1 MQPSGDAPP
10 AALSG
15 SPSWLVGQAGIYAQ
29 RLLNERMASDD
40 AHRHQLS
47 VLEMLDEFGP
57 VSQASIGRRCHLDR
71 SDVAALVGELEGAGH
86 LRREPDP
93 VDRRRNVV
101 TITPG
106 GTARLAQ
113 LRRLAAAARDDLLEP
128 LNAGERAQLT
138 ALLERVVEHHTDLRG
153 SAWA

>member
-1 MQPSGDAPP
+1 MQPTDDAPP

-29 RLLNERMASDD
+29 RLLNERMASGD

-47 VLEMLDEFGP
+47 VLEVLKEFGS

-86 LRREPDP
+86 LVREPDP

-106 GTARLAQ
+106 GTVRLAQ
-113 LRRLAAAARDDLLEP
+113 LRQLASAAGDDLLEP
-128 LNAGERAQLT
+128 LTAVERAQLT
-138 ALLERVVEHHTDLRG
+138 ALLDRVVEHHTELRG